1 MQDLNYAV
9 KEKVVEDHDVIDDAI
24 REEADVS
31 AGWPVQKVA
40 KINSP

>member
-1 MQDLNYAV
+1 MEDLIYAA

-31 AGWPVQKVA
+31 AVVLETCN
-40 KINSP
+40 IR